1 MDTLLIP
8 VLILIIVVFFFNDEN
23 IVEGL
28 KMKKPKKVNLKK
40 SFNNAVKDV
49 KKTYKSSAK
58 FVKNSKLYKA
68 SGINKYVNK
77 IFGKKKKKNPVAAP
91 VTMTLKPAAS
101 ADYMDNIIDPYVG
114 DNFELINADLDEYG
128 KALVGQKSSKFVSP
142 APVGKRYFYNT
153 GALCT
158 DLKTGATVDRYS
170 LIDAREGVVN
180 DDGSIDKSIFAS
192 AVADLNR
199 STMFKDKPSY
209 KEAIADKCIP
219 ITIEPVDVYGK
230 TLKAETQN
238 VSVIDVKNFNKTQ
251 QGNSTIESFSTLT
264 TDNMNA
270 GQKAF
275 IYSASVLGLYLLYK
289 TLQR

>member
-8 VLILIIVVFFFNDEN
+8 ILILIIVVFFFNDQN
-23 IVEGL
+23 IVEGY
-28 KMKKPKKVNLKK
+28 KPKKVNWKATYNKAAKDISK
-40 SFNNAVKDV
+40 SLN
-49 KKTYKSSAK
+49 TSAK
-58 FVKNSKLYKA
+58 FVRNSKLYKA
-68 SGINKYVNK
+68 TGINKYVNK
-77 IFGKKKKKNPVAAP
+77 LFGKTKTNNPVAAP
-91 VTMTLKPAAS
+91 VNMTLKPAAS
-101 ADYMDNIIDPYVG
+101 ADYMDNIIGPYVG

-128 KALVGQKSSKFVSP
+128 KALAGQKSAKFVSP

-153 GALCT
+153 GARCT
-158 DLKTGATVDRYS
+158 DLKTGAIVDRYS
-170 LIDAREGVVN
+170 LIDAREGLVN

-199 STMFKDKPSY
+199 STIFKDKPNY
-209 KEAIADKCIP
+209 KDAIADKCIP

-251 QGNSTIESFSTLT
+251 QGNSTESFSTLT
-264 TDNMNA
+264 TDSMNA

-275 IYSASVLGLYLLYK
+275 IYSVSVLGLYLLYK
-289 TLQR
+289 TLHR

>member
-8 VLILIIVVFFFNDEN
+8 VLILIIVVFFFNDDEN

-28 KMKKPKKVNLKK
+28 KMKMPKKVN
-40 SFNNAVKDV
+40 VKATLNKAAND
-49 KKTYKSSAK
+49 TYNSTTK
-58 FVKNSKLYKA
+58 FVRNSKLYKA
-68 SGINKYVNK
+68 TGINKYVNK
-77 IFGKKKKKNPVAAP
+77 LFGKTKTNNPVAAP
-91 VTMTLKPAAS
+91 VNMTLKPAAS
-101 ADYMDNIIDPYVG
+101 ADYMDNILAPYVG

-128 KALVGQKSSKFVSP
+128 KTLAGKKSAKFVSP

-153 GALCT
+153 GAQCT

-180 DDGSIDKSIFAS
+180 DDGSIDNSIFAS

-199 STMFKDKPSY
+199 STIFKDKPNY
-209 KEAIADKCIP
+209 KDAIADKCIP

-251 QGNSTIESFSTLT
+251 QGNSTESFSTLT
-264 TDNMNA
+264 TDSMNA

-275 IYSASVLGLYLLYK
+275 IYSVSVLGLYLLYK
-289 TLQR
+289 TLHR